1 MFRILKSRY
10 FWLVLLVVAVSLIVM
25 GKTSVHR
32 ENITLLEK
40 IVRESYTPLQSGVSG
55 IRRNWDG
62 WTVVFADKKQQG
74 RTIES
79 LKKKNDALTL
89 QNQSLR
95 EYRAEALRLR
105 KALSFAESER
115 GEFDFINARVI
126 ARSPGNWYRYLVID
140 QGLEA
145 GVAKDM
151 TVISPQGLVG
161 RIGTVSQ
168 HSAQVTLITDR
179 ETAVGAILQ
188 ENRET
193 RGIVEGLGN
202 SSRLRMAN
210 VPYYSKIK
218 KGNIVV
224 TSGLSLVYPKGIAI
238 GRVSRVTK
246 EPSGLLLTAQLKPM
260 TDFDKLEEV
269 LVIKNY
275 HPPAETL
282 EENKADE

>member
-1 MFRILKSRY
+1 LLRILKSRY
-10 FWLVLLVVAVSLIVM
+10 FWLVLLVVVVSLIVIS
-25 GKTSVHR
+25 KTSVHR

-55 IRRNWDG
+55 IRHNWDG
-62 WTVVFADKKQQG
+62 WTVAFADKKQQS

-105 KALSFAESER
+105 KMLSYAESKRE
-115 GEFDFINARVI
+115 EFDFINARVI

-140 QGLEA
+140 QGLAA
-145 GVAKDM
+145 GIAKDM

-168 HSAQVTLITDR
+168 NSAQVTLITDR

-188 ENRET
+188 ESRET

-202 SSRLRMAN
+202 SNRLRMAN
-210 VPYYSKIK
+210 IPYYSKIK

-224 TSGLSLVYPKGIAI
+224 TSGLSVVYPKGIAI

-269 LVIKNY
+269 LIIKNY

>member
-1 MFRILKSRY
+1 
-10 FWLVLLVVAVSLIVM
+10 VLFVVVVALIVM
-25 GKTSVHR
+25 SKTSVHR

-55 IRRNWDG
+55 MRHNWDG
-62 WTVVFADKKQQG
+62 WTVAFVNKKQQS

-89 QNQSLR
+89 QNQNLR

-105 KALSFAESER
+105 KMLSFAESKR
-115 GEFDFINARVI
+115 DEFDYITARVI
-126 ARSPGNWYRYLVID
+126 ARSSGNWYRYMVID
-140 QGLEA
+140 QGSEA

-151 TVISPQGLVG
+151 AVISPQGLVG

-168 HSAQVTLITDR
+168 HSAQVNLITDR

-188 ENRET
+188 ESRDT

-202 SSRLRMAN
+202 SNHLRMAN
-210 VPYYSKIK
+210 IPYYSKIK

-224 TSGLSLVYPKGIAI
+224 TSGLSSVYPKGIAI
-238 GRVSRVTK
+238 GKISKVTK
-246 EPSGLLLTAQLKPM
+246 EPSGLLLTAQLKPI

-269 LVIKNY
+269 LVIKDY
-275 HPPAETL
+275 HPPIEAL
-282 EENKADE
+282 EEDKADE